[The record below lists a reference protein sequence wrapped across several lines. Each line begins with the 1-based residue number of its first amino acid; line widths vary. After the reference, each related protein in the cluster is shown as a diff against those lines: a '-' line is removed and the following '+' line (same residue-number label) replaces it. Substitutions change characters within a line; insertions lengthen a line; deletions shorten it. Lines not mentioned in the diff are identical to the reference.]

1 MDFVGLFGVNKDL
14 SHTKQSRKDR
24 MVGKYD
30 IIEVN
35 SASLVLIDEMPIAI
49 VDRVESK
56 ACQIHSHEIEIH
68 TFDTK
73 QSR

>member
-1 MDFVGLFGVNKDL
+1 MNFIGLFGVNKDL
-14 SHTKQSRKDR
+14 SHTKQSRKDG

-35 SASLVLIDEMPIAI
+35 SASLVFIDEVPVTT
-49 VDRVESK
+49 VDWVESK